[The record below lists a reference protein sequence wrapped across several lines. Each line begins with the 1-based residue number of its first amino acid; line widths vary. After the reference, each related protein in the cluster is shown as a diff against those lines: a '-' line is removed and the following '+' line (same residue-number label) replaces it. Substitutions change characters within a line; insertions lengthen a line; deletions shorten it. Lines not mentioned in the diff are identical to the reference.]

1 MERLAFVAELLV
13 SLQDEDPTVVKRSI
27 VSGTHLFCSALEEIA
42 LQFRQS
48 GEAEKYLQELWLGI
62 SKFKDAVFSIF
73 LKHGL
78 VGTRLIAVKF
88 IETFILFFLPE
99 TNGPDLQSMAQTR
112 EGKSQRFNI
121 SWLLGSFPIRD
132 LDTLIQEADKQL
144 HLLLEQLESPNLLP
158 SSVIIAL
165 VNCLAAIARKRPLY
179 YNRILSA
186 LISFNPNFESDGSHV
201 SSIQYSL
208 RTAFLSFLKCT
219 NVVMIASRDR
229 LIGVLRCMNAGEAA
243 DQVIRHIE
251 KMIKNSERVGDSRYT
266 KEEQLSSQMSNSGDF
281 SRKRPII
288 HDNGRTAVFEDTS
301 PKQARSVPVQ
311 SSSGLASDVGSTEEC
326 ARSSLMGGDMTPV
339 EQMIALIGALLAEGD
354 RGAKSLEILISNF
367 HPDLL
372 ADIVMANMKY
382 LPKSPPLSSKAVL
395 PSTTSQTNSSS
406 IPLQVP
412 PSTITVVAQS
422 SDFPSQATALTA
434 PNGTV
439 LPALDT
445 LPVGSNLADMKRDP
459 RRDPRRLDPRRAA
472 MPAGSQSTI
481 VMVEDSGGVQ
491 SGLYTVDLSATS
503 RPHLHPVT
511 AKNEDTLVPLAWKAG
526 AVASAESVI
535 PAAIPVVNDVSE
547 LLQESFDAENAA
559 TIHTPEDKD
568 TFSDPLDLEEQTSVS
583 VEAATSETIDAGSAN
598 ESDQYSSAVS
608 SSTTSEDTNSN
619 LVIPPFLELSN
630 EDQESLGKSAVTR
643 IIEAYNQAHAAGG
656 SHVRL
661 ALLARLVAEIDDN
674 NSVVMMLQ
682 RHIVADYQHQKGHDL
697 SMHILYH
704 LHAAMVSQSGG
715 CNFLYYESIYE
726 QFLVSVAKNLRDN
739 LPASDKSLSRLL
751 GEAPVLPNSALQLLE
766 QLCHPEPVEHNGHEV
781 YNVEVERV
789 TQGLGAL
796 WNLILVRPLVRGSCL
811 DIVLKSAVHAQ
822 DDVRAKAIRLVANK
836 LYHLSYLSEEI
847 EQFATNMLLSVVD
860 IELSPNAD
868 VDQRMRYEGHETS
881 TGGSQSSEP
890 CATDSDSIKGDTKF
904 ADNAQRMSSPKAQR
918 CMSLYFAL
926 CTKKPS
932 LLQLVFSVY
941 GRSQK
946 AVKQV
951 IHRHIPILVR
961 NIGSSY
967 SELLRIISEPPH
979 GSENLMILVL
989 QTLTADCT
997 PAPDLIA
1004 TVKKLYETKLKDA
1017 AILIPIL
1024 SLLSKDEVLP
1034 IFPKLVLLPLEKFK
1048 NALDYIL
1055 QGSAHTGPALTP
1067 VEVLVAIHGINPEK
1081 DGIALKKITD
1091 ACTACFVQR
1100 TVFTQQVLAKA
1111 LNQLVEQI
1119 PLPLLF
1125 MRTVIQAIDAFPALV
1140 DFVMGILSRL
1150 VSKQIW
1156 QMPKLWVGFLKCAYQ
1171 TQPHSFNVLLQ
1182 LPAPQLES
1190 ALNKHTSLRV
1200 PLAAY
1205 ANQPSIRTTLPRSIL
1220 AVLGLVNEKLPPTFM
1235 QVSASQS
1242 SESCSSVQ
1250 STTPT

>member
-1 MERLAFVAELLV
+1 MERFAFVAELLV
-13 SLQDEDPTVVKRSI
+13 SLKDEDPTVVKRSI

-48 GEAEKYLQELWLGI
+48 GEAEKYFQELWLGI
-62 SKFKDAVFSIF
+62 SKFKDSVFCIF
-73 LKHGL
+73 LKDGS
-78 VGTRLIAVKF
+78 VGTRLVAVKF
-88 IETFILFFLPE
+88 VETFILLFLPE
-99 TNGPDLQSMAQTR
+99 TNGSDSQSTTQTR

-121 SWLLGSFPIRD
+121 SWLLGLYPVRN
-132 LDTLIQEADKQL
+132 LDMLIQEADKQL
-144 HLLLEQLESPNLLP
+144 HLLLDQLESPNLLP
-158 SSVIIAL
+158 SSAIIAL
-165 VNCLAAIARKRPLY
+165 INCLAAIARKRPLY

-186 LISFNPNFESDGSHV
+186 LISFSPNFESDGSHV

-219 NVVMIASRDR
+219 NVTMIASRDR
-229 LIGVLRCMNAGEAA
+229 LLGILRGMNAGEAA

-251 KMIKNSERVGDSRYT
+251 KMTKNAERVGDSRYT
-266 KEEQLSSQMSNSGDF
+266 KEEQLSSSGDF

-288 HDNGRTAVFEDTS
+288 HDNGRTLVPEEIST
-301 PKQARSVPVQ
+301 KQARIDPVQ
-311 SSSGLASDVGSTEEC
+311 SSSGLAPDVGSTEGR
-326 ARSSLMGGDMTPV
+326 AKSSSLGGDMTPV

-382 LPKSPPLSSKAVL
+382 LPKSPPLSGKPVVS
-395 PSTTSQTNSSS
+395 STTSQTSSV
-406 IPLQVP
+406 LHQVP
-412 PSTITVVAQS
+412 PSSSAMFAQS
-422 SDFPSQATALTA
+422 SGFPSQTTALST
-434 PNGTV
+434 PNGTTLPILDV
-439 LPALDT
+439 LPAA
-445 LPVGSNLADMKRDP
+445 SNLTDMKRDP

-472 MPAGSQSTI
+472 MPAGSQSTV

-491 SGLYTVDLSATS
+491 NGPKSFDLSATS
-503 RPHLHPVT
+503 RPYLLPVT
-511 AKNEDTLVPLAWKAG
+511 TKSEDTIVSLACKAG
-526 AVASAESVI
+526 AVASEESGP
-535 PAAIPVVNDVSE
+535 PAAVPGTNEISE
-547 LLQESFDAENAA
+547 SLQESCDAENATA
-559 TIHTPEDKD
+559 IHIPEDKD
-568 TFSDPLDLEEQTSVS
+568 TTSEPLDLEEQSSIS
-583 VEAATSETIDAGSAN
+583 VEAATSETIDAGSAH

-630 EDQESLGKSAVTR
+630 EDQESIVKSAVTR
-643 IIEAYNQAHAAGG
+643 IIEAYDHIRAAGG

-661 ALLARLVAEIDDN
+661 ALLARLVAEIDAN
-674 NSVVMMLQ
+674 NSIVMMLQ
-682 RHIVADYQHQKGHDL
+682 RHVVADYQHQKGHDL

-715 CNFLYYESIYE
+715 CYFSYYETIYE
-726 QFLVSVAKNLRDN
+726 QFLVSVVKDLRDN
-739 LPASDKSLSRLL
+739 FPASDKSLSRLL
-751 GEAPVLPNSALQLLE
+751 GEAPALPNSALQLLE
-766 QLCHPEPVEHNGHEV
+766 ELCHPEPVEHNGHET

-796 WNLILVRPLVRGSCL
+796 WSLILGRPLVRQSCL

-836 LYHLSYLSEEI
+836 LYHLSYLSEKI

-860 IELSPNAD
+860 GELSPNTD
-868 VDQRMRYEGHETS
+868 VDQRTRANYENHETS

-890 CATDSDSIKGDTKF
+890 GATDSDSIKGDTKF
-904 ADNAQRMSSPKAQR
+904 ADNAQQLSSSQAQR

-967 SELLRIISEPPH
+967 SELLHIISEPPH
-979 GSENLMILVL
+979 GSENLLILVL
-989 QTLTADCT
+989 QTLTAECT

-1004 TVKKLYETKLKDA
+1004 TVKQLYETKLKDA

-1034 IFPKLVLLPLEKFK
+1034 IFPKLVDLPLEKFK

-1081 DGIALKKITD
+1081 EGIALKKITE

-1150 VSKQIW
+1150 ISKQIW

-1205 ANQPSIRTTLPRSIL
+1205 ANQPSIRTSLPRSTL

-1242 SESCSSVQ
+1242 SETCSSVQ